1 MATLR
6 HRHAKHNVKLQS
18 ALTFIIAMAIAM
30 AAVNVLHITKII

>member
-6 HRHAKHNVKLQS
+6 HKHAKRNAKLQN

-30 AAVNVLHITKII
+30 AAVNAMHTTKTI